1 MSRSPA
7 APGGGAAA
15 SAAATADAIEAL
27 AARAIARALR
37 HEDPALELAPRDGV
51 AAAAGGGAG
60 GSGAP
65 LCAQGP
71 GGGFVGARGL
81 ASALRVLATSHE
93 LLRKA
98 RTVTQR
104 ELYYLHG
111 NFFKDAKEAAAALAR
126 AQAALGGVPRHTLG
140 VLAAGRGW
148 FAGAVSVREE
158 SDAAEEVWV
167 PAARPRPVP
176 SASVCEEQPLRCDAD
191 VAFVLVV
198 EKECVFRRLAEERL
212 WQRPG
217 LRCGI
222 PVFALTDYNP
232 FGLAIALNYA
242 HGSRASPDADAFNVP
257 ELEWLGLRH
266 ADLEDFALPPGGMQL
281 TSAADEAKA
290 QALLKDPRVAAQPAL
305 AFECERWLATRR
317 KCEIEA
323 LMGAGAGLE
332 YLANYIAVKVGSA
345 LSSSPEGAEEGMGV
359 GTGAGEGAGVE
370 EAAAEEEEGGGREMG
385 EEGVADGGGGRDE
398 HDELFDDDGEF

>member
-1 MSRSPA
+1 
-7 APGGGAAA
+7 
-15 SAAATADAIEAL
+15 
-27 AARAIARALR
+27 
-37 HEDPALELAPRDGV
+37 
-51 AAAAGGGAG
+51 
-60 GSGAP
+60 
-65 LCAQGP
+65 
-71 GGGFVGARGL
+71 
-81 ASALRVLATSHE
+81 
-93 LLRKA
+93 
-98 RTVTQR
+98 
-104 ELYYLHG
+104 
-111 NFFKDAKEAAAALAR
+111 
-126 AQAALGGVPRHTLG
+126 
-140 VLAAGRGW
+140 
-148 FAGAVSVREE
+148 
-158 SDAAEEVWV
+158 
-167 PAARPRPVP
+167 
-176 SASVCEEQPLRCDAD
+176 

-217 LRCGI
+217 LRCVIVTGCGFPDHATRAWLRQIFCKLKDGI